1 MATRAAQLV
10 NIAVAEAPLAPPKS
24 ASQIRR
30 EILGH
35 GESWVSFSNLIDYCW
50 ALGIP
55 VIHLMTCPT
64 ANRPDGLRPRIKGRP
79 VIVLCRNSRSSAW
92 LLFILAHE
100 LAHIAL
106 GHIDDDGMLIDE
118 NVKRNI
124 QDTEETEAN
133 RFAEEVLSGDA
144 ESGFRTSGS
153 WPNAIQLAERQ
164 VYRQRN
170 AD

>member
-1 MATRAAQLV
+1 M
-10 NIAVAEAPLAPPKS
+10 
-24 ASQIRR
+24 
-30 EILGH
+30 
-35 GESWVSFSNLIDYCW
+35 
-50 ALGIP
+50 
-55 VIHLMTCPT
+55 
-64 ANRPDGLRPRIKGRP
+64 
-79 VIVLCRNSRSSAW
+79 IVLCRNSRSSAW

-144 ESGFRTSGS
+144 ESGFPHERK
-153 WPNAIQLAERQ
+153 LAKCDSAR
-164 VYRQRN
+164 
-170 AD
+170 